1 MDKMVKTV
9 VEKLEE
15 YGIQVF
21 DSYKVKNEDE
31 YMIMAE
37 KMIVALRPEE
47 KKLKVA
53 FHVSTP
59 PDVAGNYTLILKEL
73 SLLVEMMEVFT
84 YTGKKFLSGEDA
96 ISLAEKSKK
105 EEIIT
110 AFVQE
115 QMLLSLDFKKFPR
128 C

>member
-1 MDKMVKTV
+1 MVKTV
-9 VEKLEE
+9 VEKLRE

-21 DSYKVKNEDE
+21 DHYKVKNENE

-37 KMIVALRPEE
+37 QMIVALRPEE
-47 KKLKVA
+47 NKMKVA

-73 SLLVEMMEVFT
+73 SLPLEMMEVFT
-84 YTGKKFLSGEDA
+84 YTGKKFLSGKEAVD
-96 ISLAEKSKK
+96 LAEKAKK
-105 EEIIT
+105 REIIS

-115 QMLLSLDFKKFPR
+115 QMLLSLDFTKFPR

>member
-1 MDKMVKTV
+1 MEKMVKIV
-9 VEKLEE
+9 VDKLQE
-15 YGIQVF
+15 YGIRVF

-47 KKLKVA
+47 KKMKVA

-73 SLLVEMMEVFT
+73 SFLVEMMEVFT
-84 YTGKKFLSGEDA
+84 YTGKKFLSGKDA
-96 ISLAEKSKK
+96 ISLEARAKK

-110 AFVQE
+110 TFVQE
-115 QMLLSLDFKKFPR
+115 QMLLSLDFKRFPR